1 MRLYLKH
8 CNWSVGFMEK
18 VAKKLELTPSQVYKW
33 CWDRNEQ
40 EQRQIKML
48 HEINELPEKIW
59 YVTKVR
65 KNRISKK
72 SRY

>member
-1 MRLYLKH
+1 MH
-8 CNWSVGFMEK
+8 K
-18 VAKKLELTPSQVYKW
+18 VAEKLELTPSQVYKW

-59 YVTKVR
+59 YVTHVR